1 MAGISVQKHSE
12 SKSES
17 VAAYVAAKYKGEA
30 AVEVARELAFA
41 ARTYDRD
48 AVEKIAQCLSA
59 DEVIRAVGRYEGSA
73 AVKVAQRLANTAR
86 ILKDKGAI
94 EKIAQV
100 VGGYDDEAAVE
111 VAGWLAYAAR
121 DLKDKDAVER
131 VVQCLSADE
140 VIQTVGRYESY
151 TAAAVAQGLAYV
163 AVNLK
168 DKDAVE
174 KIAQCLSAD
183 EVIQTVGRYEG
194 EVAAKVAQGLA
205 HVARDF
211 KDKDVVERIAQVVGR
226 YEGEVAAKVA
236 RGLAY
241 AAQDLKDAAMMTR
254 YMNMLDTVNG
264 MGMIDKIDTKQG
276 VAIVK
281 EGLDTFVTGR
291 KQMYACLAYVNSN
304 CRLPKPT
311 AENMGSYQSVAND
324 FVSREYG
331 ITVPL
336 SLDHIGLLFSLD
348 ADISRRAIEFI
359 NASSVQ
365 NERVYTINGG
375 MRAAGFESDAEKTP
389 EEKKRLAI
397 IAIVGSN
404 DPQRFEEAQ
413 KYIGAVVGYKTANAA
428 FISFNGTCKK
438 EHPGLKADVIR
449 LFNEGDYDGVF
460 AALRKTGIEA
470 ISDVTYAAEGVRS
483 LGPAA
488 LGSRKIYAYETKNPL
503 EYDSR
508 VLLACTCINGIY
520 AEKGMLNYCKDQ
532 NVILVAYSFGGQA
545 CASAICYVE
554 GTTFLVDSVEGRERI
569 RNDAFFGVVRKDI
582 EERARLHGA
591 DTIIFSKDA
600 GNKTPNEF
608 LEFLRREGAAEGR
621 VKMMLNTESYLEA
634 RRGRVNGYLSKT

>member
-1 MAGISVQKHSE
+1 MAGISVRKHAE

-17 VAAYVAAKYKGEA
+17 IAANVSAKYKGEA
-30 AVEVARELAFA
+30 AEEVARELANA
-41 ARTYDRD
+41 AKVIKDKDT
-48 AVEKIAQCLSA
+48 VEKIAQCLST
-59 DEVIRAVGRYEGSA
+59 DEVIRTVGRYEG
-73 AVKVAQRLANTAR
+73 
-86 ILKDKGAI
+86 
-94 EKIAQV
+94 
-100 VGGYDDEAAVE
+100 
-111 VAGWLAYAAR
+111 YA
-121 DLKDKDAVER
+121 
-131 VVQCLSADE
+131 
-140 VIQTVGRYESY
+140 
-151 TAAAVAQGLAYV
+151 AAAVAQGLAY
-163 AVNLK
+163 AAWILK

-183 EVIQTVGRYEG
+183 EVIRAVNRYEG
-194 EVAAKVAQGLA
+194 NAAAAVAQGLTG
-205 HVARDF
+205 VARVL
-211 KDKDVVERIAQVVGR
+211 KDKDAVEKVAQCLSADEVIRTVGK
-226 YEGEVAAKVA
+226 YEGYAAVEVA
-236 RGLAY
+236 RELSY
-241 AAQDLKDAAMMTR
+241 AAWYLKDAAMMTR

-264 MGMIDKIDTKQG
+264 MGMIDKMDTKHG

-281 EGLDTFVTGR
+281 EDLDAFVTGR
-291 KQMYACLAYVNSN
+291 KQLYACLAYVNSN

-311 AENMGSYQSVAND
+311 AENMGSYPSVAND

-336 SLDHIGLLFSLD
+336 SLDHIGLLFSLNT
-348 ADISRRAIEFI
+348 DISRRAIEFV

-375 MRAAGFESDAEKTP
+375 MHAAGFESDAEKTP

-428 FISFNGTCKK
+428 FTAFNGTCKK
-438 EHPGLKADVIR
+438 EQPGLKVDVIK

-508 VLLACTCINGIY
+508 TLLACTCINGMY
-520 AEKGMLNYCKDQ
+520 AKKGMLNYCKDQ
-532 NVILVAYSFGGQA
+532 NVVLVAYSFGGQA

-569 RNDAFFGVVRKDI
+569 RNGAFFGVVRKDI

-634 RRGRVNGYLSKT
+634 RRGRVNGYLIRT